1 MKDVI
6 KFSYKVTDSSGLHAQ
21 PVTRIAMVC
30 MQHESNVEVV
40 YGSKVA
46 DGSDALALMGLYVK
60 CGEEITFYIEGV
72 DEEETIEELK
82 TILD

>member
-1 MKDVI
+1 
-6 KFSYKVTDSSGLHAQ
+6 
-21 PVTRIAMVC
+21 
-30 MQHESNVEVV
+30 
-40 YGSKVA
+40 
-46 DGSDALALMGLYVK
+46 MGLYVK